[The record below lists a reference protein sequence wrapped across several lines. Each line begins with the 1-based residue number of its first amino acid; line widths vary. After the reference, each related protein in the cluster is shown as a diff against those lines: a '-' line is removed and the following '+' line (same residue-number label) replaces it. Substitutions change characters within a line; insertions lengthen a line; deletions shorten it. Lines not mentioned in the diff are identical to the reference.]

1 MSEFASGEIQLEQAV
16 LQLLVDVI
24 TSQRSVC
31 TYTAMQLKVNT
42 CGLRAYCTGVGT
54 SCSIK
59 DIFSLFYPFTNCC
72 SSSWSFLLGS
82 RAKRGAG
89 FDELVLSPLIQR
101 FFNVLIENFI
111 SIFFWHS
118 FSINLIFSSYSLTA
132 FSVRK
137 DESGSDKHRCG
148 QLLLEFSSFMYLT
161 KGGNKAENFYFPVY
175 FYYRDFSWIFLKS
188 GNGEIFIFFFWNISI
203 VRILFTSIKI
213 K

>member
-1 MSEFASGEIQLEQAV
+1 MSEFASGGIQLEQAV
-16 LQLLVDVI
+16 PQLLVDVI

-42 CGLRAYCTGVGT
+42 SGLRAYCTGVGT

-59 DIFSLFYPFTNCC
+59 DIFSLFSPFTNCC
-72 SSSWSFLLGS
+72 SSWSFLLES

-89 FDELVLSPLIQR
+89 FDELVLSSLIQR

-132 FSVRK
+132 FSVQK
-137 DESGSDKHRCG
+137 DESSSDKHRWDNCCSG
-148 QLLLEFSSFMYLT
+148 
-161 KGGNKAENFYFPVY
+161 
-175 FYYRDFSWIFLKS
+175 FLVLYIWQKE
-188 GNGEIFIFFFWNISI
+188 GIKQRIFISPCISI
-203 VRILFTSIKI
+203 IVTFREYF
-213 K
+213 